1 MKKSVLFMTQAG
13 VIAALYA
20 ALTLCLSPLS
30 FGIFQCRVSE
40 ALTVLAAF
48 TPAAIPGLTL
58 GCLISNAVGL
68 AMGAN
73 IAGAWDIL
81 FGTLATFLA
90 ALCSYALRRVRLF
103 NLPILS
109 TLPPVIFNAVIIG
122 AELSYVLNIP
132 LWFCMLVEVG
142 IGEFIA
148 CCVIGTLVCF
158 CIVKFGL
165 EKYINRMIN

>member
-20 ALTLCLSPLS
+20 ALTLCLSPIS
-30 FGIFQCRVSE
+30 FGIFQCRISE
-40 ALTVLAAF
+40 ALVVLAAF

-58 GCLISNAVGL
+58 GCLISNAIGL
-68 AMGAN
+68 AMGVN

-81 FGTLATFLA
+81 FGTLATLLA
-90 ALCSYALRRVRLF
+90 SLCSYALRQIRF
-103 NLPILS
+103 FKLPILS

-142 IGEFIA
+142 IGEAIA
-148 CCVIGTLVCF
+148 CCIIGALLCF
-158 CIVKFGL
+158 CIIKFGL
-165 EKYINRMIN
+165 EKYINQMIN